1 MPRHRNHHEDPRASA
16 NAPSQRQL
24 RVGEVIRHA
33 LAEIFSRGDLQ
44 DPVLRD
50 AHITV
55 SEVKVSPD
63 MRHATV
69 FVTKLGGGDMKEIMQ
84 ALPRARGYLRS
95 QAARALTTRNTPD
108 LHFVEDKSFDEA
120 QHILDILRTPEV
132 KADLQAPRED
142 DHEAEDG
149 TP

>member
-1 MPRHRNHHEDPRASA
+1 MPRHRNPHDEPRA
-16 NAPSQRQL
+16 NIPSQRQL

-44 DPVLRD
+44 DPVLRE

-69 FVTKLGGGDMKEIMQ
+69 FVTKLGGGDMKEIMA
-84 ALPRARGYLRS
+84 ALPRARGFLRS
-95 QAARALTTRNTPD
+95 QVARALTTRNTPD

-120 QHILDILRTPEV
+120 QHILNILRTPEV
-132 KADLQAPRED
+132 KADIEARHEED
-142 DHEAEDG
+142 SESEDG
-149 TP
+149 AP